1 MSDVRDKIIAQHIE
15 IERPRGKTITGALE
29 HFPTG
34 HMLAI
39 TDDVDHDPF
48 PLTATAAEAPA
59 AVAALAPDEVVLTN
73 YVETRGIPAWL
84 AEHGYVELKNEV
96 RIGMFGLQAVI
107 ARVL

>member
-1 MSDVRDKIIAQHIE
+1 MSDVRDKVLVQHIE
-15 IERPRGKTITGALE
+15 IERPRGKPITGSLE

-34 HMLAI
+34 HMMAI

-48 PLTATAAEAPA
+48 VLTATAAEAPE

-84 AEHGYVELKNEV
+84 AEHGYVELRREL
-96 RIGMFGLQAVI
+96 RIGTFGLQAVV